1 MKKMLYFLA
10 GLITGVVAC
19 FAWLLKQ
26 AENFS
31 FSSEEEFLRR
41 IYKTETTEEED
52 FSDIDVESYLPDIS
66 KWGLYSNAEPNSSI
80 IPDLTIRGTFS
91 YTVPV
96 SEDDEVTKPI
106 NISPHSEE
114 E

>member
-10 GLITGVVAC
+10 GLITGWVAC

-66 KWGLYSNAEPNSSI
+66 EWDLYTGRKLDSSV
-80 IPDLTIRGTFS
+80 IPDLTIRVVSSCT
-91 YTVPV
+91 TPV
-96 SEDDEVTKPI
+96 SEDDEATKPI

-114 E
+114 K